1 MAHNKDRRLDY
12 PQEGKKCFW
21 HKRKLKPIHIFWI
34 VFFVIVGA
42 IAIHTELTIWQVKQ
56 DPLET
61 TAVIYAESCG
71 SGRGRTYFYEF
82 GAEGVT
88 YKGKC
93 TKGKIGDVIKIRYY
107 RKDPSKNYSVDN
119 GECI

>member
-1 MAHNKDRRLDY
+1 MAHNKDRRPDY

-56 DPLET
+56 DPVET
-61 TAVIYAESCG
+61 TAVIYSESPDT
-71 SGRGRTYFYEF
+71 GRGCTYFYEF
-82 GAEGVT
+82 EVDGVT

-107 RKDPSKNYSVDN
+107 RKDPSKNYSVEN

>member
-1 MAHNKDRRLDY
+1 MAHNKDRRPDY
-12 PQEGKKCFW
+12 PKEGKKLFLS
-21 HKRKLKPIHIFWI
+21 KKKIKPIHIFWI

-56 DPLET
+56 DPLDT
-61 TAVIYAESCG
+61 TAVIYADSWG